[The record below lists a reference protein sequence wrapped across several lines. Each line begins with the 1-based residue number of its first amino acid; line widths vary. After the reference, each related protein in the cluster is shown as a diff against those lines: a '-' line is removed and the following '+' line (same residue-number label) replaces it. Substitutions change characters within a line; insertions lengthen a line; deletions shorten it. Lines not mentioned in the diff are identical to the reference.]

1 MQTRAPHASR
11 VLISGPGASCRDAGE
26 GDILGMAMNRI
37 RAVLWAACAGFPLLL
52 AALSAAAAQT
62 SWPQRNVRFIVPLGP
77 GSGADIGARL
87 FADKLAAR
95 WGKPVVVENRP
106 GGDGIV
112 AITAFVGAHDDH
124 TLLFTP
130 ASTFTAHPFLH
141 DKLPYDQADLLPIS
155 RVSNT
160 IVAIV
165 APASLK
171 VGSLAD
177 LVALVRAQPGKLNW
191 ATATGISDF
200 MFASFLKN
208 ANLDMSKVPYRDTV
222 QPATDVAEGRIQFYW
237 GALAIVRPHLEAGKV
252 KLLAVSNGVH
262 IPDDPAVPTVKE
274 AGFPSL
280 AYDGLVGLFGPR
292 DMADDIRERIAADI
306 QAVAGDPA
314 IGARLLSTGQ
324 LVSPGRP
331 AEFAASI
338 DAQRAVVAEIAK
350 EMGIKPAQQS
360 Q

>member
-1 MQTRAPHASR
+1 MN
-11 VLISGPGASCRDAGE
+11 
-26 GDILGMAMNRI
+26 GDLGMFRYPVRAAL
-37 RAVLWAACAGFPLLL
+37 RAVCAGFALML
-52 AALSAAAAQT
+52 APVVPSSAFAQT
-62 SWPQRNVRFIVPLGP
+62 SWPQRAVRFVVPLGP

-87 FADKLAAR
+87 FADRLAPR

-112 AITAFVGAHDDH
+112 AITAFISAHDDH
-124 TLLFTP
+124 TLLFSP

-160 IVAIV
+160 LVVIV
-165 APASLK
+165 APTSLK
-171 VGSLAD
+171 VGSLAE
-177 LVALVRAQPGKLNW
+177 LVALTRAEPGKLNW
-191 ATATGISDF
+191 ATATGVSDF
-200 MFASFLKN
+200 LFASFLQH
-208 ANLDMSKVPYRDTV
+208 ANLSMSKVPYRDTV
-222 QPATDVAEGRIQFYW
+222 QPSTDVAEGRIQFYW
-237 GALAIVRPHLEAGKV
+237 GALAIVRPHVQAGKA
-252 KLLAVSNGVH
+252 KLLAVSNDVR
-262 IPDDPAVPTVKE
+262 IPDEPAVPTARE
-274 AGFPSL
+274 AGFPTL
-280 AYDGLVGLFGPR
+280 HFDGLVGLFGPR
-292 DMADDIRERIAADI
+292 DMADDVRERIATDI
-306 QAVAGDPA
+306 RAVADDPM

-338 DAQRAVVAEIAK
+338 DEQRAVVAAIAK

>member
-1 MQTRAPHASR
+1 MLMDRTRAA
-11 VLISGPGASCRDAGE
+11 LA
-26 GDILGMAMNRI
+26 
-37 RAVLWAACAGFPLLL
+37 AVCAGFLLVL
-52 AALSAAAAQT
+52 SALSPAAAQT
-62 SWPQRNVRFIVPLGP
+62 SWPSHNVRFIVPLGP

-87 FADKLAAR
+87 FADKLAVR

-112 AITAFVGAHDDH
+112 AIAAFVGAHDDH
-124 TLLFTP
+124 TLLFSP
-130 ASTFTAHPFLH
+130 AATFTAHPYLH
-141 DKLPYDQADLLPIS
+141 DKLPYEQADLLPIA

-160 IVAIV
+160 LVVIA

-171 VGSLAD
+171 VDSLAD

-200 MFASFLKN
+200 LFASFLKN
-208 ANLDMSKVPYRDTV
+208 ANLDMSKVPYRDPV
-222 QPATDVAEGRIQFYW
+222 APATDVGEGRIQFYW
-237 GALAIVRPHLEAGKV
+237 GALAIVRPHVQAGKA
-252 KLLAVSNGVH
+252 KLLAVSNSVR
-262 IPDDPAVPTVKE
+262 IPDEPAVPTVKE
-274 AGFPSL
+274 AGFPTL

-292 DMADDIRERIAADI
+292 DMAEDLRERIAADVRE
-306 QAVAGDPA
+306 VAGDPT

-338 DAQRAVVAEIAK
+338 DEQRAVVARIAK
-350 EMGIKPAQQS
+350 EMGIKPGQPVQ
-360 Q
+360 

>member
-1 MQTRAPHASR
+1 MAP
-11 VLISGPGASCRDAGE
+11 
-26 GDILGMAMNRI
+26 
-37 RAVLWAACAGFPLLL
+37 AAPSPAF
-52 AALSAAAAQT
+52 AQT
-62 SWPQRNVRFIVPLGP
+62 SWPQRTVRFVVPLGP
-77 GSGADIGARL
+77 GSGSDIGARL
-87 FADKLAAR
+87 FADRLAMR

-112 AITAFVGAHDDH
+112 AIAAFVGAHDDH
-124 TLLFTP
+124 TLLFSP
-130 ASTFTAHPFLH
+130 AATFTAHPFLH

-160 IVAIV
+160 LVVIGTPV
-165 APASLK
+165 SLK
-171 VGSLAD
+171 VGSLAE
-177 LVALVRAQPGKLNW
+177 LIGLARSQPGKLNW

-200 MFASFLKN
+200 LFASFLKN
-208 ANLDMSKVPYRDTV
+208 ANLEMSKVPYRDTV
-222 QPATDVAEGRIQFYW
+222 QPSTDVAEGRIQFYW
-237 GALAIVRPHLEAGKV
+237 GALAIVRPHVQAGKI

-262 IPDDPAVPTVKE
+262 IPDEPAVPTVKE
-274 AGFPSL
+274 AGFPAL

-292 DMADDIRERIAADI
+292 DMADDLRERIAADI
-306 QAVAGDPA
+306 REVAGDPA

-338 DAQRAVVAEIAK
+338 DEQRAVVAKIAK

>member
-1 MQTRAPHASR
+1 
-11 VLISGPGASCRDAGE
+11 
-26 GDILGMAMNRI
+26 MARNQVRFALFAMC
-37 RAVLWAACAGFPLLL
+37 AVLSFVL
-52 AALSAAAAQT
+52 APATLSTAFAQT
-62 SWPQRNVRFIVPLGP
+62 SWPQRAVRFIVPLGP

-106 GGDGIV
+106 GGDSIV
-112 AITAFVGAHDDH
+112 AITAFVSAHDDH
-124 TLLFTP
+124 TLLFAP
-130 ASTFTAHPFLH
+130 AATFTAHPFLH
-141 DKLPYDQADLLPIS
+141 DRLPYDQADLLPIS

-160 IVAIV
+160 LVVIA
-165 APASLK
+165 APMSLK
-171 VGSLAD
+171 VGSLAELMD
-177 LVALVRAQPGKLNW
+177 LVRAQPGKLNW

-200 MFASFLKN
+200 LFASFLKN
-208 ANLDMSKVPYRDTV
+208 ANLEMSKVPYRDPV
-222 QPATDVAEGRIQFYW
+222 QPSTDVAEGRIQFYW
-237 GALAIVRPHLEAGKV
+237 GALAIVRPHVQAGKA

-262 IPDDPAVPTVKE
+262 IPDEPAVPTVKE
-274 AGFPSL
+274 AGFPAL

-292 DMADDIRERIAADI
+292 DMADDVRERIAADI
-306 QAVAGDPA
+306 REVASDST

-338 DAQRAVVAEIAK
+338 NEQRAVVAQIAK

>member
-1 MQTRAPHASR
+1 MFMS
-11 VLISGPGASCRDAGE
+11 
-26 GDILGMAMNRI
+26 RI
-37 RAVLWAACAGFPLLL
+37 RAALWAVCASLPVI
-52 AALSAAAAQT
+52 AAFASVAPAQAPAQA
-62 SWPQRNVRFIVPLGP
+62 WPQRAVRFIVPLGP

-87 FADKLAAR
+87 FADRLAAR

-112 AITAFVGAHDDH
+112 AITAFVSAHDDY
-124 TLLFTP
+124 TLLFSP

-141 DKLPYDQADLLPIS
+141 DKLPYDQADLLPVA

-160 IVAIV
+160 LVVIA
-165 APASLK
+165 APAALK

-177 LVALVRAQPGKLNW
+177 LVALARAQPGKLNW

-200 MFASFLKN
+200 LFASFLKN

-222 QPATDVAEGRIQFYW
+222 QPSTDLAEGRIQFYW
-237 GALAIVRPHLEAGKV
+237 GALAIVRPHVQAGKV
-252 KLLAVSNGVH
+252 KLLAVSNSVH
-262 IPDDPAVPTVKE
+262 APDEPNLPTVKE
-274 AGFPSL
+274 AGFPTL
-280 AYDGLVGLFGPR
+280 AFDGLVGLFGPR
-292 DMADDIRERIAADI
+292 DMASDIRERIAADI
-306 QAVAGDPA
+306 QAVAADAA
-314 IGARLLSTGQ
+314 IGTRLLSTGQ

-331 AEFAASI
+331 AELAASI
-338 DAQRAVVAEIAK
+338 EEQRATVAAIAK

>member
-1 MQTRAPHASR
+1 MDRTRAKF
-11 VLISGPGASCRDAGE
+11 
-26 GDILGMAMNRI
+26 
-37 RAVLWAACAGFPLLL
+37 AVVCAAFLLLL
-52 AALSAAAAQT
+52 AGLLPAAAQS
-62 SWPQRNVRFIVPLGP
+62 SWPSRNVRFVVPLGP

-112 AITAFVGAHDDH
+112 AIAAFVSAHDDH
-124 TLLFTP
+124 TLLFSP
-130 ASTFTAHPFLH
+130 ASTFTAHPYLH
-141 DKLPYDQADLLPIS
+141 DKLPYDQSDLLPIA

-160 IVAIV
+160 IVVIA

-171 VGSLAD
+171 VGSLTE

-200 MFASFLKN
+200 LFESYLKD
-208 ANLDMSKVPYRDTV
+208 AHLEMSKVPYRDTV
-222 QPATDVAEGRIQFYW
+222 QPATDVGEGRIQFYW
-237 GALAIVRPHLEAGKV
+237 GALAIVRPHVQAGKA
-252 KLLAVSNGVH
+252 KILAVSNSVH
-262 IPDDPAVPTVKE
+262 IPDEPAIPTVKE
-274 AGFPSL
+274 AGFPTL
-280 AYDGLVGLFGPR
+280 AFDGLVGLFGPR
-292 DMADDIRERIAADI
+292 DMADDVRERIAADVRE
-306 QAVAGDPA
+306 VAGDPT
-314 IGARLLSTGQ
+314 IGARLLTTGQ

-338 DAQRAVVAEIAK
+338 DEQRAVVARIAK
-350 EMGIKPAQQS
+350 EMGIKPAQQP